1 MERSAAG
8 VKLLVTGRQGQV
20 AQALAGLVRADVTI
34 VALGR
39 PDIDIRDRASLDRA
53 IAANRPDIVVNA
65 AAYTAVDKA
74 ETESALAFAV
84 NADGAGHVAAAAEA
98 AALPVLHLSTDYVF
112 AGDKDGAYR
121 ETDPVAPLNVYGRS
135 KHAGELAVA
144 AANPAHAILRTAWVY
159 GAHGTNFLTTM
170 LRLAREQDTLRVVAD
185 QRGTPTQASDLA
197 EAILV
202 AARAMSAAPEAEDW
216 RGLFHVAGTGET
228 SWADFAGEIFR
239 QSAARGGPSAHV
251 EPIGT
256 ADYPTPARRPANSRL
271 DAGRFRMTFGHALP
285 HWTSGV
291 ARCLDVLNKGAP

>member
-8 VKLLVTGRQGQV
+8 VKLLVTGRQGQI
-20 AQALAGLVRADVTI
+20 AQALAGLIRPDVTI

-39 PDIDIRDRASLDRA
+39 PDVDIRDRISLDRA
-53 IAANRPDIVVNA
+53 IARNRPDIVVNA

-74 ETESALAFAV
+74 ESDSVLAFAI
-84 NADGAGHVAAAAEA
+84 NAEGAGHVAAAAEA
-98 AALPVLHLSTDYVF
+98 AGLPVLHLSTDYVF
-112 AGDKDGAYR
+112 AGDKDDAYR

-135 KHAGELAVA
+135 KHVGELAVA

-159 GAHGTNFLTTM
+159 GPHGTNFLTTM
-170 LRLAREQDTLRVVAD
+170 LRLAGERDSLRVVAD
-185 QRGTPTQASDLA
+185 QRGTPTHAGDLA
-197 EAILV
+197 EAILI
-202 AARAMSAAPEAEDW
+202 AARAVTAAPKAENW

-228 SWADFAGEIFR
+228 SWAGFATEIFR

-251 EPIGT
+251 EPIAT

-271 DAGRFRMTFGHALP
+271 DAGRFHTTFGHVLP

-291 ARCLDVLNKGAP
+291 ARCLDVLDKAAP